1 MRKFAMRLEVARVKL
16 FEYDYEELA
25 DQIQHGLERITVNF
39 LRAHG
44 ARINKDLVDF
54 HGNEQIDLELSYD
67 GSSLK
72 VHQVGRPR
80 GPGLEASAQPL
91 AGSVEEFESLF
102 NGWPAA
108 DVSRDLIHR
117 WLASLPAGEAVLEA
131 ERPAADPANPFA
143 REAPRRPAPIPA
155 PAPADNPFLRESPR
169 ESGSNPFA
177 PDDRDRKRKDALR
190 WLGDDD

>member
-1 MRKFAMRLEVARVKL
+1 VQL
-16 FEYDYEELA
+16 FDYDYEELA
-25 DQIQHGLERITVNF
+25 DQVQHGLERITVNF

-67 GSSLK
+67 GNALK

-80 GPGLEASAQPL
+80 GPGYESGAPPL
-91 AGSVEEFESLF
+91 AGVVEEFESSF

-108 DVSRDLIHR
+108 DVSRDLIVR
-117 WLASLPAGEAVLEA
+117 WLASLPAGEAATETD
-131 ERPAADPANPFA
+131 RPAADPTNPFT
-143 REAPRRPAPIPA
+143 RETPRRSAASPA
-155 PAPADNPFLRESPR
+155 PAPTDNPFLREAR
-169 ESGSNPFA
+169 QESGANPFA
-177 PDDRDRKRKDALR
+177 PDDRDKKRKDALR